1 MGSMFLLAIAVAI
14 ASALLGSVFFQF
26 LTQSNEISPFLEL
39 EEKCEKIALEGYKI
53 HLKYPES
60 QPDEMPTDD
69 RNRLLY
75 FDNLWI
81 NDCVNGLPANT
92 VFDIIQ
98 RVELNYH
105 SGE

>member
-1 MGSMFLLAIAVAI
+1 MGSVILLAIGIVVA
-14 ASALLGSVFFQF
+14 STLLGSVAFSFI
-26 LTQSNEISPFLEL
+26 TSNNEISPFIAI
-39 EEKCEKIALEGYKI
+39 EEKCEKIALDGYKM

-60 QPDEMPTDD
+60 QPDDLATDD

-75 FDNLWI
+75 LDELWI
-81 NDCVNGLPANT
+81 KDCVNVLPATT

-98 RVELNYH
+98 RVELDFH

>member
-1 MGSMFLLAIAVAI
+1 MGSVFLLAIAIAI
-14 ASALLGSVFFQF
+14 ASALLGSAFFQF
-26 LTQSNEISPFLEL
+26 LTQNNEISPFLEL

-60 QPDEMPTDD
+60 QPDEMPSDD
-69 RNRLLY
+69 MNRLFY

-98 RVELNYH
+98 RVELNYPY
-105 SGE
+105 GE